1 MKKLA
6 WLWSV
11 LLLCGT
17 LMAAPGAVGAPDKNA
32 TKNEPPPPG
41 VEAAHALSTLTGVA
55 ISPLLGVGVVGAV
68 KYFRTPTDKRGGLAW
83 FAQPWFW
90 GPALLL
96 VGLVFLKDALGPATP
111 TALKKPLDV
120 LELFE
125 NKISALLAM
134 GLFVP
139 VVASIFHSAGG
150 EAQLSALGLAAIDA
164 ASLYN
169 LLVLPVA
176 LAAFIVVFL
185 ASHAINVL
193 ILISPFGT
201 VDAILKAFRLFL
213 LSTVTVTAL
222 ANPYVG
228 AAWSVVLIIISYFI
242 AGWSLRMSVFGSVF
256 AWDWLTL
263 RRKRF
268 KPEPVSNWAF
278 TARKLEKTPVRTY
291 GQVTRED
298 QGQLVFRYRPWLIF
312 PARSVRLPAGEYF
325 VGRGLFYPEVH
336 RVEGEESRAQLMLP
350 PRQRTHEEE
359 FSRIY
364 SLGPVQDIGLRR
376 GLKNL
381 WRWLKSMVSF
391 GSKAGPAKVP
401 VAA

>member
-1 MKKLA
+1 MKKRL
-6 WLWSV
+6 WLFAAV
-11 LLLCGT
+11 LLCST
-17 LMAAPGAVGAPDKNA
+17 LTARPATPGAADQA
-32 TKNEPPPPG
+32 TTKSGPQTPG
-41 VEAAHALSTLTGVA
+41 VEAAQALSTLTGVA
-55 ISPLLGVGVVGAV
+55 ISPLLGVGAVGAV
-68 KYFRTPTDKRGGLAW
+68 KYFRTPAQKRGGLAW

-125 NKISALLAM
+125 NKLSGLLAM

-139 VVASIFHSAGG
+139 IIASIFHSAGG
-150 EAQLSALGLAAIDA
+150 DAQLSALGLAMIDLA
-164 ASLYN
+164 PLYN

-176 LAAFIVVFL
+176 LAAFLVVFL

-201 VDAILKAFRLFL
+201 IDAALKAFRLFL
-213 LSTVTVTAL
+213 LSTVTVSAL

-228 AAWSVVLIIISYFI
+228 AAWSAALILVSYFI

-256 AWDWLTL
+256 AWDWVTL

-268 KPEPVSNWAF
+268 TPHPTSNWAF
-278 TARKLEKTPVRTY
+278 TARRMEKTPVRTY
-291 GQVTRED
+291 GRVARDEA
-298 QGQLVFRYRPWLIF
+298 GRLVFRYRPWLIF
-312 PARSVRLPAGEYF
+312 PARSVVLPPGNYF

-336 RVEGEESRAQLMLP
+336 RLEGGESQAQLALP
-350 PRQRTHEEE
+350 PRLRTHEES
-359 FSRIY
+359 FSGIY
-364 SLGPVQDIGLRR
+364 GLGPVRDIGLRR

-381 WRWLKSMVSF
+381 WRWLRSALSF
-391 GSKAGPAKVP
+391 RAKAAGAAVP
-401 VAA
+401 SAV